1 MCQIAVLLQEN
12 KRSFCVCL
20 FVCFIVLKY
29 LDQSKGSGV
38 RLLGFNATTD
48 AQRPNDLGSVTEP
61 LSTCFL
67 PCKGLVIT
75 GTIVIGV

>member
-1 MCQIAVLLQEN
+1 M
-12 KRSFCVCL
+12 

-38 RLLGFNATTD
+38 RLLGFNAPTD
-48 AQRPNDLGSVTEP
+48 PHRPNDLGSVTEP

-67 PCKGLVIT
+67 TCKRLVIT
-75 GTIVIGV
+75 GTIVLGVSQGSIECQAQGLCCISCF